1 MAKRRR
7 LTPAAGLDLGDG
19 GAFAEGCFARE
30 TSAAP
35 ERKLALPPIAGVA
48 GDAARQG
55 ALEELSQT
63 LEAARREGRLAET
76 LPLASVVEDHLI
88 RDRASVD
95 ESEMEGLMESL
106 RQRGQQVPIEVVAL
120 GEGRYGLISGWRR
133 LTALRRLAADG
144 AGEGTVLAFLR
155 RPNGDAEAYLAMVEE
170 NEMRADLG
178 FWERGRI
185 VARAVEAGVFE
196 DRRQALNGL
205 FGSVPRAR
213 RSKIGSFV
221 GLVEALDGDLRY
233 PEALSE
239 KLGLA
244 LAKRLKDGAEA
255 EVQGLRTA
263 LAEAEAKTPAEEAT
277 ALSAWISGSRAKAS
291 VAPVP
296 KTEKAATRPEVRV
309 SRTGSGL
316 RQRIVLSGPGVDQ
329 DLMVRIEKLL
339 SQR

>member
-19 GAFAEGCFARE
+19 GAFAEGGFARE
-30 TSAAP
+30 TFAAP
-35 ERKLALPPIAGVA
+35 ERKSALPPIAGVA

-244 LAKRLKDGAEA
+244 LAKRLKDGV
-255 EVQGLRTA
+255 EVQGLRAA
-263 LAEAEAKTPAEEAT
+263 LADADAKTPAEEAT
-277 ALSAWISGSRAKAS
+277 ALSAWISGSRAKAPA
-291 VAPVP
+291 APAP